1 MSLKGLIQNLPL
13 DKKEHIIVGVVYSAL
28 IPLLGLF
35 FGNIGGLV
43 GFLIGTGLN
52 LWKEIWNDKISKK
65 GNAEVLDFIATELPL
80 IITYLTIWIA

>member
-1 MSLKGLIQNLPL
+1 MSLKELIQKLPL

-28 IPLLGLF
+28 IPLLGLC

-52 LWKEIWNDKISKK
+52 LWKEIWNDKISKR

-80 IITYLTIWIA
+80 IITFIALWMV

>member
-1 MSLKGLIQNLPL
+1 MSLKDLIQNLPL
-13 DKKEHIIVGVVYSAL
+13 DKKEHIVVGVVYSAL
-28 IPLLGLF
+28 IPILCLF

-52 LWKEIWNDKISKK
+52 LWKEIWNDKISKR

-80 IITYLTIWIA
+80 ITTYSVLLII